1 MVKKER
7 ERNRKNRGWIQLFFE
22 MILDDKNE
30 FLRYNLHTTTSINEL
45 RFLGNC
51 AELECGRERERE
63 REVELWM
70 EHARRSVKDGRNL
83 EESKN
88 ISSSTSLY
96 ISFSLFLSPRVC
108 SSTIDRVFVCM
119 DMKGV

>member
-1 MVKKER
+1 MINVQGESGEESERER

-63 REVELWM
+63 RSRVM
-70 EHARRSVKDGRNL
+70 DGTR
-83 EESKN
+83 E
-88 ISSSTSLY
+88 
-96 ISFSLFLSPRVC
+96 
-108 SSTIDRVFVCM
+108 TIR
-119 DMKGV
+119 

>member
-1 MVKKER
+1 MINVQGESGEEKER

-63 REVELWM
+63 RSRVM
-70 EHARRSVKDGRNL
+70 DGTR
-83 EESKN
+83 E
-88 ISSSTSLY
+88 
-96 ISFSLFLSPRVC
+96 
-108 SSTIDRVFVCM
+108 TIR
-119 DMKGV
+119 

>member
-1 MVKKER
+1 
-7 ERNRKNRGWIQLFFE
+7 

-63 REVELWM
+63 RSRVM
-70 EHARRSVKDGRNL
+70 DGTR
-83 EESKN
+83 E
-88 ISSSTSLY
+88 
-96 ISFSLFLSPRVC
+96 
-108 SSTIDRVFVCM
+108 TIR
-119 DMKGV
+119 